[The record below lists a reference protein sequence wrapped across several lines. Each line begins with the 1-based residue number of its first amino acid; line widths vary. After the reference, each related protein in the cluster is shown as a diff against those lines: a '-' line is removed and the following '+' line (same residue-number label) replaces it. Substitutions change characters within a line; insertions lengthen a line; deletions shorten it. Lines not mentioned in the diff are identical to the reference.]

1 LQNPG
6 FPLDSLLIAMAA
18 KHVDILGIGLNAT
31 DTLIRL
37 PWFPAPDSKLRFLSV
52 QTLLGGQTA
61 TAMIAC
67 ARWGLRARYIGRI
80 GDDEAGKLHSSEFHR
95 AGVDS
100 HLIRVDRCLSQRSF
114 ILVDKRSGERTVL
127 WHRDPR
133 LALRRADLRSDWVT
147 SARLLQLDGHDPRA
161 GVIAARWAQRAGIPV
176 LADLDTVYP
185 GVRELLG
192 FLDYPVTSREFLA
205 RLTGERNLLR
215 ALPHLFSQFRFRML
229 CFTLG
234 RGGAL
239 AWDGTR
245 FWYAPSYRVRVVDT
259 TGAGDL
265 FHAGFA
271 LGLLKGWNWQRTVDF
286 SCAAAALNC
295 TGMGARGGI
304 GSLREIERLRL
315 TGRRNPSAFRAGK
328 LKEAAAAWHS
338 RSRRR

>member
-1 LQNPG
+1 
-6 FPLDSLLIAMAA
+6 MAA
-18 KHVDILGIGLNAT
+18 KRVDILGIGLNAT

-37 PWFPAPDSKLRFLSV
+37 PCFPAPDSKLRFLSV

-61 TAMIAC
+61 SAMIAC

-80 GDDEAGKLHSSEFHR
+80 GDDEAGKLHAGEFRR

-127 WHRDPR
+127 WDRDPR
-133 LALRRADLRSDWVT
+133 LALRRANLRSDWVT
-147 SARLLQLDGHDPRA
+147 SARLLHLDGHDPRA
-161 GVIAARWAQRAGIPV
+161 GAIAARWAQRAGIPV
-176 LADLDTVYP
+176 LADLDTAYL
-185 GVRELLG
+185 GVRELLRS
-192 FLDYPVTSREFLA
+192 LDFPVTSREFPA
-205 RLTGERNLLR
+205 RLTGEKDLLR

-229 CFTLG
+229 CSTLG

-245 FWYAPSYRVRVVDT
+245 FWYAPSYRVQVLDT

-271 LGLLKGWNWQRTVDF
+271 LGLLKCWDWQRMLDF

-295 TGMGARGGI
+295 KGMGARGGI

-315 TGRRNPSAFRAGK
+315 TGRRNPPAFRASE
-328 LKEAAAAWHS
+328 LKEAAAAWQ
-338 RSRRR
+338 SRRRRR